1 MKRFTDETPGD
12 LRLRLSIL
20 INQLP
25 ESKNNVELRR
35 LYKIAKGL
43 DESELGVNDVLV
55 IKNSNHERPP
65 EAYRLGRFRR
75 IAETYNGVFW
85 LCQKNDH
92 DLLKDA
98 VKRVLDS
105 LEEYG
110 DSYSVDRAAIIELA
124 LLADYDLSKGK

>member
-12 LRLRLSIL
+12 LRLRLASL

-25 ESKNNVELRR
+25 DSKNNVELRR

-43 DESELGVNDVLV
+43 DESGLGINDVLV

-75 IAETYNGVFW
+75 IAETYSGVFW

-98 VKRVLDS
+98 VRRVLDGS
-105 LEEYG
+105 EEYD
-110 DSYSVDRAAIIELA
+110 DSYSVGRGAIVELA
-124 LLADYDLSKGK
+124 LLAGYDLNN